1 MLVSAGYP
9 DAYEKG
15 KVITDIEAVRDTLCF
30 HAGTKWQGSR
40 VATNG
45 GRVLALTAYGA
56 TKAEALQKSF
66 EAAETVQFEGKNYR
80 RDIGFDLD

>member
-1 MLVSAGYP
+1 
-9 DAYEKG
+9 
-15 KVITDIEAVRDTLCF
+15 
-30 HAGTKWQGSR
+30 
-40 VATNG
+40 
-45 GRVLALTAYGA
+45 LALTAYGA